1 MSQRTNFISLPDIHE
16 LKNIIAAEARRPVF
30 PGKEAVH
37 YPDFTPILALL
48 NHYGINDE
56 FFSAPITFADIE
68 NRGLID
74 TVNACA
80 SQTIEKILAD
90 TSPPHTILDAMYE
103 YLSEEDKPEPANIIM
118 VFGAKTPTRIGK
130 AVELYKSGL
139 APLICISGGH
149 PFYGADAATTEA
161 EIYKQY
167 AMQHGIPETAII
179 TENKSI
185 TIPDNVWRTL
195 SLLEAKSVIP
205 TSIIL
210 VNSPY
215 VQRRGWTQ
223 FRKYTS
229 DSTKLFRVNATT
241 IDTYSKSGWYMNADG
256 IKVIFNE
263 FAKMRISVSLN
274 TA

>member
-1 MSQRTNFISLPDIHE
+1 MPQRTNFISLPDIHE

-30 PGKEAVH
+30 PGKENVH
-37 YPDFTPILALL
+37 YPNFTSILALL
-48 NHYGINDE
+48 NYYAISDE
-56 FFSAPITFADIE
+56 FFGTSITFADIE
-68 NRGLID
+68 NRDLID
-74 TVNACA
+74 TVNTCA
-80 SQTIEKILAD
+80 SQTIEKILED
-90 TSPPHTILDAMYE
+90 TSPPQAILDAVYD
-103 YLSEEDKPEPANIIM
+103 YLSEEDEPEPANIIM
-118 VFGAKTPTRIGK
+118 VFGAKTPARISK

-139 APLICISGGH
+139 APIICISGGH
-149 PFYGADAATTEA
+149 PFYGTDKATTEA

-167 AMQHGIPETAII
+167 ATQNGVPETAII
-179 TENKSI
+179 IEDKSI

-195 SLLEAKSVIP
+195 SLLEAKNEMP

-215 VQRRGWTQ
+215 VQRRGWAQ

-229 DSTKLFRVNATT
+229 DSTKFFRVNSAT
-241 IDTYSKSGWYMNADG
+241 IDTYSKTGWFTNADG
-256 IKVIFNE
+256 IKVVFNE

>member
-16 LKNIIAAEARRPVF
+16 LKNIITAEARRPVF
-30 PGKEAVH
+30 PGKEGVH
-37 YPDFTPILALL
+37 YPDFTHILALL
-48 NHYGINDE
+48 NHYAIHDE
-56 FFSAPITFADIE
+56 FFGPPITFADIE
-68 NRGLID
+68 NRDLID
-74 TVNACA
+74 KVNTCA
-80 SQTIEKILAD
+80 TQAMEKILAD
-90 TSPPHTILDAMYE
+90 ASPPQAILDAMYD
-103 YLSEEDKPEPANIIM
+103 YLSEEDKLEPANIIM
-118 VFGAKTPTRIGK
+118 VFGAKTLARISK
-130 AVELYKSGL
+130 AVALYKSGL
-139 APLICISGGH
+139 APIICISGGH
-149 PFYGADAATTEA
+149 PFYGANTTATEA

-167 AMQHGIPETAII
+167 ATQNGVPETAII

-195 SLLEAKSVIP
+195 SLLEAKNEIS

-215 VQRRGWTQ
+215 VQRRGWAQ

-229 DSTKLFRVNATT
+229 DSTKLFRVNSTT
-241 IDTYSKSGWYMNADG
+241 IDTYSKTGWFMNADG